1 METNLTSPSTK
12 TTGIKPKYDENTV
25 FQFYSKSADKP
36 LPGKGSGEKIDHK
49 RIKEFAD
56 LAAMNGWRRILSNFF
71 ITPFELD
78 GHKWNSVEHFYHGQ
92 KFKKNNPDF
101 YIKFS
106 LDSNSEISQDPILAK
121 AAGGKTGKYRG
132 KSLRPKD
139 IIIDDDFFS
148 SGRNIVEM
156 ERAQMAKYSQSPK
169 ARAVLKATKNAKLQH
184 YVRAQKPIVFEDTMK
199 IREKLP

>member
-1 METNLTSPSTK
+1 MK
-12 TTGIKPKYDENTV
+12 TTI

-36 LPGKGSGEKIDHK
+36 LPGKGNGEKIDHK

-56 LAAMNGWRRILSNFF
+56 LAAMHGWRRILSNFF
-71 ITPFELD
+71 IVPFELD
-78 GHKWNSVEHFYHGQ
+78 GHKWNSVEHFYQSQ

-121 AAGGKTGKYRG
+121 AAGGKTGKFRG
-132 KSLRPKD
+132 KLLRPKD
-139 IIIDDDFFS
+139 IIMDEDFFS

-184 YVRAQKPIVFEDTMK
+184 YVRGQKSIVFEDTMK